1 MARLA
6 RGESTGPV
14 GYQKYMVYSED
25 IWEMRKLK
33 PYLCAMACPGG
44 KRTDDVVAE
53 TCRKCGN
60 CGYGK
65 QFVKLFDR
73 QKGAERVAT
82 AKKAVDEAT
91 LQEQLE
97 QKTAQLEKARKEAN
111 DAKTQLEQKTKENK
125 SLTVRLEAQEKKT
138 KELAEAL
145 TIKARENEE
154 LSEHITQMS
163 KGLQDLG
170 RKLEA
175 AEARE
180 KESSHEMKV
189 MALQII
195 RLKAEIY
202 DLEHEDED

>member
-44 KRTDDVVAE
+44 RRTDDVVAE

-65 QFVKLFDR
+65 QFMMLFDR
-73 QKGAERVAT
+73 QKGAEQVAT
-82 AKKAVDEAT
+82 AKKAADEAT
-91 LQEQLE
+91 MQEQPEKKIKEASELTAQLE
-97 QKTAQLEKARKEAN
+97 QKN
-111 DAKTQLEQKTKENK
+111 KENR
-125 SLTVRLEAQEKKT
+125 SLTVRLESQEKKA
-138 KELAEAL
+138 KELAEKL
-145 TIKARENEE
+145 TLTAKENEE
-154 LSEHITQMS
+154 LSEHIGQMS
-163 KGLQDLG
+163 RGLQDLG

-175 AEARE
+175 AEERN
-180 KESSHEMKV
+180 KEILTEIKALM
-189 MALQII
+189 LQILK
-195 RLKAEIY
+195 LKAAIY
-202 DLEHEDED
+202 DLEHGEE

>member
-73 QKGAERVAT
+73 QKGAERMASV
-82 AKKAVDEAT
+82 KKAADEMT
-91 LQEQLE
+91 LQEQYE
-97 QKTAQLEKARKEAN
+97 QKL
-111 DAKTQLEQKTKENK
+111 KENR

-138 KELAEAL
+138 KELVEAL
-145 TIKARENEE
+145 TLKAQENAE